1 MTKDLN
7 REGSDSSLGNFSSV
21 PPSKTKQNKKTV
33 FLCLK
38 PFWGEKV

>member
-7 REGSDSSLGNFSSV
+7 WEGSDSSLGNFSFV
-21 PPSKTKQNKKTV
+21 PPQKKTV

-38 PFWGEKV
+38 PFWGGKV